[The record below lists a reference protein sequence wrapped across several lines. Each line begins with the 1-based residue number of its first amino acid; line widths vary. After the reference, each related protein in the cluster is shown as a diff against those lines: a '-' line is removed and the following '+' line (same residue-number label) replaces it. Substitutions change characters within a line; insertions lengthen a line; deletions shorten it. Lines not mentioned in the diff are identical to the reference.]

1 MNEAHEIVHQIKA
14 LFGVQQCTATQAL
27 GICLEFW
34 IGAAVA
40 VGAVKV
46 RELVKFR
53 DSMRAAT
60 LTGKKPKAAKQK
72 PKKKPKKRCRK
83 KR

>member
-1 MNEAHEIVHQIKA
+1 MNEAHTILHDIKQV
-14 LFGVQQCTATQAL
+14 LGIQQCTATQAL

-46 RELVKFR
+46 RELVRFR
-53 DSMRAAT
+53 DSV
-60 LTGKKPKAAKQK
+60 LTGKQQPRSKS
-72 PKKKPKKRCRK
+72 KKRKQRKKGGRK